1 MPSVF
6 KQSALQNVG
15 PTPTEALSIPNGVR
29 ATVIGFNVAN
39 TTDYDVVSITVT
51 LVDTNNVESVYIR
64 NLPIPPCTAVKLI
77 TNGEKLIVP
86 GNHKVNISCDTEN
99 SVDVVVSYVEMS

>member
-6 KQSALQNVG
+6 KQSALQKVG
-15 PTPTEALSIPNGVR
+15 IVPQQCLLIENGVK

-39 TTDYDVVSITVT
+39 ITDYDVVRITVT
-51 LVDTNNVESVYIR
+51 VIDQSNIESFYIR
-64 NLPIPPCTAVKLI
+64 NLPIPPNTSVKLI

-86 GNHKVNISCDTEN
+86 GNHRVNIVCDVDGG
-99 SVDVVVSYVEMS
+99 VDVVISYVEIS

>member
-1 MPSVF
+1 MPSIF

-15 PTPTEALSIPNGVR
+15 AIPTEALSIPNGVR

-39 TTDYDVVSITVT
+39 TTDYDVVRITVT
-51 LVDTNNVESVYIR
+51 LVDQDNVESVYIR
-64 NLPIPPCTAVKLI
+64 NLPIPPYTSVKLI

-86 GNHKVNISCDTEN
+86 GNHKVRISCDTEN